1 MPGGK
6 VGGVAD
12 VIRDLPQAI
21 AARGWSA
28 TVVTPSYGALHERVK
43 AAPAGRIATA
53 FGGGTDDVAVYV
65 HTMRPVQH
73 VLLDHP
79 AFVPT
84 TPGTIYH
91 SDPDS
96 RPYATDAGKFACFGA
111 AAAAWVRSLDPA
123 PTIVHL
129 NDWHAAFYLLLREFD
144 TEAAPL
150 KDIRTVFS
158 IHNLAYQG
166 QRPLKGDPSS
176 LERWFPGLE
185 IDVDAVRDPVA
196 TDCINPMAFAIRR
209 ADAVNTVSPTY
220 AREICR
226 PSDPVRGFFGGEGLE
241 EDLKAAAIA
250 GHLEGILNGCIY
262 PPGRSPRPG
271 WQRIVSLLRQQ
282 TEAWQETKP
291 ENPAHRLAAERI
303 AALPK
308 RRPLHLLTSI
318 GRLVSQKAALMVEP
332 ANGEP
337 TALDAILERLGR
349 QGVLLLIGSGEAS
362 IERAVLDVAK
372 RRSNLVF
379 MNGYSES
386 LAEPLYRGGDLFL
399 MPSSFEPCGISQM
412 LAMRDGQ
419 PCVVHGVGGL
429 CDTVSDG
436 ETGFVFHGDGPS
448 EQAAAFVATVARA
461 LELRATHPVSW
472 AGIAQRAEAL
482 RFDWDRAARCYIEQV
497 YGRT

>member
-1 MPGGK
+1 M
-6 VGGVAD
+6 
-12 VIRDLPQAI
+12 IRDLPRAI
-21 AARGWSA
+21 AERGWSA
-28 TVVTPSYGALHERVK
+28 TVVTPSYGELHERAN
-43 AAPAGRIATA
+43 AAPAGSVTVGFA
-53 FGGGTDDVAVYV
+53 GGTEEAAVYSRRTKAV
-65 HTMRPVQH
+65 TH

-79 AFVPT
+79 ALVPT

-91 SDPDS
+91 SDPDN
-96 RPYATDAGKFACFGA
+96 RPYATDAGKFAFFGA
-111 AAAAWVRSLDPA
+111 AVAAWVRSLDPA

-144 TEAAPL
+144 PGAAAL
-150 KDIRTVFS
+150 KRIRTVYS

-166 QRPLKGDPSS
+166 QRPLTGDASS
-176 LERWFPGLE
+176 LEQWFPAL
-185 IDVDAVRDPVA
+185 DFDLAAVRDPA
-196 TDCINPMAFAIRR
+196 AADCITPMALAIRR
-209 ADAVNTVSPTY
+209 ADVVNTVSPTY

-226 PSDPVRGFFGGEGLE
+226 PSEPERGFFGGEGLE
-241 EDLKAAAIA
+241 EDLKAVAIA
-250 GHLEGILNGCIY
+250 GHLDGILNGCLY
-262 PPGRSPRPG
+262 PPGHSPRPG

-282 TEAWQETKP
+282 AEAWHEASP

-303 AALPK
+303 ATLPK

-318 GRLVSQKAALMVEP
+318 GRLVAQKAALMIEP
-332 ANGEP
+332 ADGQP

-362 IERAVLDVAK
+362 IERAILDVAK
-372 RRSNLVF
+372 RRSNLVY

-436 ETGFVFHGDGPS
+436 ETGFVFHGDGPP
-448 EQAAAFVATVARA
+448 EQAAAFVAAVARA
-461 LELRATHPVSW
+461 LELRATHPISW
-472 AGIAQRAEAL
+472 AGIAQRAEAQ

-497 YGRT
+497 YGRA

>member
-1 MPGGK
+1 M
-6 VGGVAD
+6 
-12 VIRDLPQAI
+12 
-21 AARGWSA
+21 
-28 TVVTPSYGALHERVK
+28 TVVTPAYGALHER
-43 AAPAGRIATA
+43 ASANPAGRIAVDFA
-53 FGGGTDDVAVYV
+53 GGKEEAAVYV
-65 HTMRPVQH
+65 LRTKPVTH

-79 AFVPT
+79 ALVPT

-91 SDPDS
+91 TDADN
-96 RPYATDAGKFACFGA
+96 RPYATDAGKFAFFGA

-129 NDWHAAFYLLLREFD
+129 HDWHAAFYLLLREFD
-144 TEAAPL
+144 PQAGPL
-150 KDIRTVFS
+150 KRIRTAYS

-166 QRPLKGDPSS
+166 QRPLVGDPSS
-176 LERWFPGLE
+176 LERWFPQL
-185 IDVDAVRDPVA
+185 DVDIAAVRDPA
-196 TDCINPMAFAIRR
+196 AADCINPMALAIRR
-209 ADAVNTVSPTY
+209 ADIVNTVSPTY
-220 AREICR
+220 AREICL
-226 PSDPVRGFFGGEGLE
+226 PSDPDRGFFGGEGLE
-241 EDLKAAAIA
+241 EDLKAVAIA
-250 GHLEGILNGCIY
+250 GQLDGSLTGCLN
-262 PPGRSPRPG
+262 PPGGRPPRPG

-282 TEAWQETKP
+282 ADAWQEAHP
-291 ENPAHRLAAERI
+291 DNPAHRLAAGRI

-318 GRLVSQKAALMVEP
+318 GRLVTQKASLMIEP
-332 ANGEP
+332 ADGQP

-362 IERAVLDVAK
+362 IERAVLAVAK

-436 ETGFVFHGDGPS
+436 ETGFVFHGDGPP
-448 EQAAAFVATVARA
+448 EQAAAFVAAVTRA

-472 AGIAQRAEAL
+472 AGIAQRAEAQ